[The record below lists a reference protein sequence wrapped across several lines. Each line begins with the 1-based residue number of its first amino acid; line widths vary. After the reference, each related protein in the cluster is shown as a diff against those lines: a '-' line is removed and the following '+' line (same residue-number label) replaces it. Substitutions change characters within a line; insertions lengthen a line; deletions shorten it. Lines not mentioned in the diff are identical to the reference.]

1 MSNTTTKINDT
12 VYIVGKIVQRS
23 APLDSSRPL
32 LTIVTSHMGLE
43 DSFMLYEDQIALI
56 ETSEENAECV
66 D

>member
-1 MSNTTTKINDT
+1 MSTTKINDT
-12 VYIVGKIVQRS
+12 VYIVGKIS
-23 APLDSSRPL
+23 HHFNDNDRP
-32 LTIVTSHMGLE
+32 TVRIVTNHMGLE